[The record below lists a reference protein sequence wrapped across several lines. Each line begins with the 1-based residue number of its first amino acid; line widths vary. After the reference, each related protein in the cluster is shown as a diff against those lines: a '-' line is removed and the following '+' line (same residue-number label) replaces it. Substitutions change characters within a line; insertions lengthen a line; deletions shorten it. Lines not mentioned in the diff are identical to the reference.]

1 MNSFFSTDTWI
12 CLSVIAVAFAFCFI
26 YVFRYKNSDKL
37 MANRRIVDYFPSLVS
52 TLGVLGTF
60 VGITK
65 VF

>member
-37 MANRRIVDYFPSLVS
+37 MANRRIVIISLHWFPHLVYWVH
-52 TLGVLGTF
+52 LWELL
-60 VGITK
+60 K
-65 VF
+65 A